1 MSLHPLIN
9 IEVQRYYPNKPKFN
23 GVCPINNLPKSRMG
37 HMYLNLG
44 EFKSIW
50 THWLALYVNDNS
62 IMVITILL
70 AFLESKI
77 FQEELKNS

>member
-44 EFKSIW
+44 EFKSI
-50 THWLALYVNDNS
+50 
-62 IMVITILL
+62 
-70 AFLESKI
+70 
-77 FQEELKNS
+77 